1 MDETIGLRTEY
12 STLSGTKRV
21 LSIKD
26 ADGVEYSFA
35 DLLDEI
41 RKALANVLSSLE
53 LKDFPD
59 ELILATLSAKA
70 LSGGD
75 NSFDLAVCI
84 FSGMLMAALIDGRGL
99 TVSVSGLEPITKEDL
114 PILHQR
120 LNEQSYRKL
129 ISMQADML
137 RYIDLYREQLLV
149 GINRLEDDLGA
160 EDEDNGVREGVFT
173 ADVVGNDNDSNT
185 EDLSAVRVDPI
196 DQPE

>member
-41 RKALANVLSSLE
+41 REALVNVLSSLE

-75 NSFDLAVCI
+75 NNFDLAVCI